1 MISYIVQTLIVC
13 IAIYAY
19 EWKNFRS
26 ANNLTKWAFSLL
38 IAGSAFLWIY
48 MRVNPLLP
56 RLGHLFKYI
65 PF

>member
-56 RLGHLFKYI
+56 PLGHLFKYI

>member
-1 MISYIVQTLIVC
+1 MISFIIQAVIVC

-26 ANNLTKWAFSLL
+26 ANPVTKWMFSLL
-38 IAGSAFLWIY
+38 VAVSAFLWVY
-48 MRVNPLLP
+48 MKMNPLLP
-56 RLGHLFKYI
+56 RLGHLFKFI

>member
-48 MRVNPLLP
+48 MRVNPLFP

>member
-1 MISYIVQTLIVC
+1 MISYIVQTVIVC
-13 IAIYAY
+13 IAIYVY

-26 ANNLTKWAFSLL
+26 ATAATKWAFSLL

-48 MRVNPLLP
+48 LRVNPLLP

-65 PF
+65 TF

>member
-1 MISYIVQTLIVC
+1 MISYIIQTVIVC

-26 ANNLTKWAFSLL
+26 ANTATKWVFSLL

-56 RLGHLFKYI
+56 RLGYLFKYI

>member
-1 MISYIVQTLIVC
+1 MISYILQTVIVC

-19 EWKNFRS
+19 EWRNFRS
-26 ANNLTKWAFSLL
+26 ANTATKWAFSLL

-65 PF
+65 RF